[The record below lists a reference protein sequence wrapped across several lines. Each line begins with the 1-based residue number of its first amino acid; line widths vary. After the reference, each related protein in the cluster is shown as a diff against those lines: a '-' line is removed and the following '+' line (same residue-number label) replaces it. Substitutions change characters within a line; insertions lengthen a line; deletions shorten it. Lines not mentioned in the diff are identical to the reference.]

1 MPASQAPRPEC
12 CSDYDHKSMMENII
26 DREIPVS
33 VFAAPSTIT
42 RALKALNKLCL
53 SEQRIKYSEENDD
66 DDDDDDGDDSF
77 FHLF

>member
-1 MPASQAPRPEC
+1 MRTGSWPREFREVLGFRI
-12 CSDYDHKSMMENII
+12 DHKSMMENII

-42 RALKALNKLCL
+42 RALKALKKLCL

-66 DDDDDDGDDSF
+66 DGDDSF